1 MRTIPSSGCTLYT
14 IIRGEMMS
22 LTTWKWQVVSLIPWI
37 ARPWRGSKSPI
48 LRVRSSWTGEMKWE
62 AFELRECNTGGG
74 EEILNILP
82 GWRSPWL
89 FFNNIEGEW
98 NTCRWST
105 GGLEVKRRES
115 FHFCKNLIPINL
127 WAVDWPRNRCTSFQP
142 SWIGR
147 RSFARKWKWKVSL
160 VIRRNCL
167 NV

>member
-89 FFNNIEGEW
+89 FFNNTEGEW

-105 GGLEVKRRES
+105 GGWRWRGEKA
-115 FHFCKNLIPINL
+115 FIFAKI
-127 WAVDWPRNRCTSFQP
+127 WFQ
-142 SWIGR
+142 SICELWIGR
-147 RSFARKWKWKVSL
+147 EIDVPVFSQVEKEEDHLQESESGKSL
-160 VIRRNCL
+160 
-167 NV
+167 